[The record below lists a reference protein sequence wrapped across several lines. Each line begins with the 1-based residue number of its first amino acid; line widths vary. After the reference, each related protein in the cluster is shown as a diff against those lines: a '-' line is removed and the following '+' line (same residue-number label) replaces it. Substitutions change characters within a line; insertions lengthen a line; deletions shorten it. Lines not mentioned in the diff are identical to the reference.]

1 MKMPFLITLAAI
13 GVGVLTPSA
22 LAQTTVVVHEPVVR
36 GRVVLANPQSRIMT
50 VSVASRRAPVKFYRW
65 ERARIMRT
73 GGRPATF
80 AELRPGTEVV
90 VHYAPYEGRWY
101 PQSILLPDPNLV
113 VPPTYLSPAE
123 GKALHSPAA
132 NDGDITTNPG
142 VKARIDTDITTKPGQ
157 KDPLEQDIT
166 KRRD

>member
-1 MKMPFLITLAAI
+1 LAATA
-13 GVGVLTPSA
+13 VGFMTRSTQ
-22 LAQTTVVVHEPVVR
+22 AQTTVVVGEPIVR
-36 GRVVLANPQSRIMT
+36 GRVVLANPQTRVMT
-50 VSVASRRAPVKFYRW
+50 VSVASPRAPVKFYRW
-65 ERARIMRT
+65 ERARIIRT

-113 VPPTYLSPAE
+113 VPPTYLSPGE
-123 GKALHSPAA
+123 SKALYSPAA

-157 KDPLEQDIT
+157 KDPLEHDIT